1 MVVLSFHREI
11 LIIKSEIYPIIRKY
25 YPKKAHREVISLY
38 DLITFAILAHLHF
51 NGVYKHAFRVLIE
64 EMKLFPKIRYNKLTE
79 RLNRHEKLL
88 LLAQE
93 ELFKK
98 HAREY
103 VRILDSKPIQTK
115 ELARKNRK
123 EKKGSSEVISE
134 KPAVG
139 FVPSKKKF
147 YYGYKLTCYSDGNL
161 LALLS
166 VDPCFHDVSVVREKF
181 WVIVEEFSG
190 CFLFLD
196 KGYVSRELEEEF
208 LKFGVVYTPVK
219 RENQISNLEEKKFYK
234 YLSDFRRRI
243 ETLFS
248 KFSEFLLKPSRSVSL
263 RGLAV
268 RILGAILAVN
278 LDRLYN
284 FTGGGN

>member
-1 MVVLSFHREI
+1 MA
-11 LIIKSEIYPIIRKY
+11 RKTG
-25 YPKKAHREVISLY
+25 RRR
-38 DLITFAILAHLHF
+38 
-51 NGVYKHAFRVLIE
+51 RVLQ
-64 EMKLFPKIRYNKLTE
+64 KSSLKSPQLGLFPL
-79 RLNRHEKLL
+79 
-88 LLAQE
+88 
-93 ELFKK
+93 
-98 HAREY
+98 
-103 VRILDSKPIQTK
+103 
-115 ELARKNRK
+115 
-123 EKKGSSEVISE
+123 
-134 KPAVG
+134 
-139 FVPSKKKF
+139 KKF

-166 VDPCFHDVSVVREKF
+166 VDPANKHDVSVVREKF

-196 KGYVSRELEEEF
+196 KGYVSRELQEEF

-219 RENQISNLEEKKFYK
+219 RENQVSNLEEKKFYK

-248 KFSEFLLKPSRSVSL
+248 KFSEFLLRPSRSVSL
-263 RGLAV
+263 RGLVV

>member
-1 MVVLSFHREI
+1 M
-11 LIIKSEIYPIIRKY
+11 
-25 YPKKAHREVISLY
+25 
-38 DLITFAILAHLHF
+38 
-51 NGVYKHAFRVLIE
+51 
-64 EMKLFPKIRYNKLTE
+64 
-79 RLNRHEKLL
+79 
-88 LLAQE
+88 
-93 ELFKK
+93 
-98 HAREY
+98 
-103 VRILDSKPIQTK
+103 
-115 ELARKNRK
+115 
-123 EKKGSSEVISE
+123 
-134 KPAVG
+134 
-139 FVPSKKKF
+139 
-147 YYGYKLTCYSDGNL
+147 

-166 VDPCFHDVSVVREKF
+166 VDPANKHDVSVVREKF

-196 KGYVSRELEEEF
+196 KGYVNRGTRGGISEVWRCLHAS
-208 LKFGVVYTPVK
+208 KAG
-219 RENQISNLEEKKFYK
+219 NQVSNLEEKKFYK

-248 KFSEFLLKPSRSVSL
+248 KFSEFLLRPSRSVSL

>member
-1 MVVLSFHREI
+1 MVVLSFQRKI
-11 LIIKSEIYPIIRKY
+11 LIIKSEIYPIISKH
-25 YPKKAHREVISLY
+25 YPKNTHREIISLY

-51 NGVYKHAFRVLIE
+51 NGVYKHAYRVLIE

-123 EKKGSSEVISE
+123 DKEGSSEVISE

-139 FVPSKKKF
+139 FVPSKKF

-166 VDPCFHDVSVVREKF
+166 VDPANKHDVSVVREKF

-196 KGYVSRELEEEF
+196 KGYVSRELQEEF

-219 RENQISNLEEKKFYK
+219 RGNQISNLEEKKFYK

-248 KFSEFLLKPSRSVSL
+248 KFSEFLLRPSRSVSL